1 MAVNNTDDALTGSDL
16 PLKYLIT
23 LVALIWSTAAM
34 SLEEPEYTI
43 LKQTAEYEIR
53 KYGDRLAVEAFE
65 TGGEDRAFSLLF
77 SYISGANVLNSKVD
91 MTTPVTQSIKVDMT
105 APVTQE
111 DINGT
116 RIMRFFLPSKFSM
129 ENAPIPTSDA
139 VKLVIVHGKTYA
151 VMRYSGRSSD
161 QNFSRKARKLIDA
174 LERDGVEVSSAPIKA
189 TFNGPLTPFFL
200 RRNEVMIPIN

>member
-1 MAVNNTDDALTGSDL
+1 M
-16 PLKYLIT
+16 KYLIT
-23 LVALIWSTAAM
+23 LIALIWSTAAM

-53 KYGDRLAVEAFE
+53 KYGDRLAVEAE

-139 VKLVIVHGKTYA
+139 VKLVIVQGKTYA

-174 LERDGVEVSSAPIKA
+174 LERDGFEVRSVPIKA

>member
-1 MAVNNTDDALTGSDL
+1 
-16 PLKYLIT
+16 
-23 LVALIWSTAAM
+23 M
-34 SLEEPEYTI
+34 SLEEPEYTS

-111 DINGT
+111 DINARVLCGFFY
-116 RIMRFFLPSKFSM
+116 RASFRWKMRRYQLPM
-129 ENAPIPTSDA
+129 
-139 VKLVIVHGKTYA
+139 L
-151 VMRYSGRSSD
+151 
-161 QNFSRKARKLIDA
+161 
-174 LERDGVEVSSAPIKA
+174 
-189 TFNGPLTPFFL
+189 
-200 RRNEVMIPIN
+200 